1 MSSSGSSG
9 ASDPSSMSRKEV
21 LESLRAAQTQR
32 DKVDDLIRKQHD
44 MIKLMEQKLE
54 QKLYAVAPSAPTEE
68 TVGESGSQTQDKGET

>member
-1 MSSSGSSG
+1 MSSG